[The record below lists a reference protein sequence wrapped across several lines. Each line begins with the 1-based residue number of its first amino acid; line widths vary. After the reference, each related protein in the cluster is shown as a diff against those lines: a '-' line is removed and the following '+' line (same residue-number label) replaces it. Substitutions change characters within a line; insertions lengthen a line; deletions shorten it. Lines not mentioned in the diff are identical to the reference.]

1 VQKET
6 PVRGSAIQRRIS
18 AYMAA
23 ADSGTPPDTP
33 TAGTPTT
40 TLTPGGRAAGPS
52 PDMQSSPCQLPSSQH
67 VSPHGEPHKQ
77 GAGSPAG
84 TENWHSSVQ
93 KTDLV
98 RGLGGSSRSIL
109 SDSGHESAPL
119 SSPARVL
126 SDRME
131 VDDLRR
137 QLQQKD
143 DEIAMLVHLANTQA
157 RVPITAEMAQRL
169 SAAVAHSVGGHGEG
183 FQLWL
188 HDMAGERH
196 RLSEE
201 YRAQADNAT
210 LLIEAREAL
219 AQWIVHKVL
228 YV

>member
-1 VQKET
+1 
-6 PVRGSAIQRRIS
+6 
-18 AYMAA
+18 
-23 ADSGTPPDTP
+23 
-33 TAGTPTT
+33 
-40 TLTPGGRAAGPS
+40 
-52 PDMQSSPCQLPSSQH
+52 
-67 VSPHGEPHKQ
+67 
-77 GAGSPAG
+77 
-84 TENWHSSVQ
+84 
-93 KTDLV
+93 
-98 RGLGGSSRSIL
+98 
-109 SDSGHESAPL
+109 
-119 SSPARVL
+119 
-126 SDRME
+126 ME

-169 SAAVAHSVGGHGEG
+169 SAAVAHSVGGHGDG

-219 AQWIVHKVL
+219 AQLIVHKVL